1 MTQRIAEWEHSKW
14 LLLSSF
20 LFLIPTVY
28 GLYKELYVWSIM
40 LCITTIISANYWR
53 DACVG
58 WRRDLD
64 LWYAKLMFIVF
75 CSAMVYYVDYE
86 PYAIFGY
93 TAFFVI
99 LFMYYKSAQAHYY
112 KYAHWWMYHVGFH
125 ILLTIE
131 ELIIL
136 DSII

>member
-1 MTQRIAEWEHSKW
+1 MPFGV
-14 LLLSSF
+14 LLHHWKEYKDIF
-20 LFLIPTVY
+20 LFFCKNLVPFFF
-28 GLYKELYVWSIM
+28 S
-40 LCITTIISANYWR
+40 
-53 DACVG
+53 VG
-58 WRRDLD
+58 V
-64 LWYAKLMFIVF
+64 MFIVF

-112 KYAHWWMYHVGFH
+112 KYAHWWMYHVFFH
-125 ILLTIE
+125 ILLAIE
-131 ELIIL
+131 EIIIL